1 MEVIRMALGAAP
13 NSTMQRHPN
22 STTAPPANA
31 GKGVMWRTG
40 TEKYIFLVT
49 DEDSDCPVYDV
60 NRFFQGATAQCT
72 TPGFIDSDNDGTY
85 EPTKSIA
92 SNAAWPA
99 LPNPWQQD
107 TMATAN
113 AIVRYQAHMTLFVKP
128 SNGRTVPQFGDPTNA
143 TQVQSADFSLF
154 NRSATLSRLIA
165 ANLSTSL
172 QAITLNMST
181 AYDLRIFNTLDI
193 LSPNVVDNVFA
204 AIINTIRS
212 DCFGRKRDALD
223 DNNDKDEALQ
233 RERKRQAACR

>member
-1 MEVIRMALGAAP
+1 MALGAAP
-13 NSTMQRHPN
+13 NSTMQRHPL
-22 STTAPPANA
+22 STTAPPANS

-40 TEKYIFLVT
+40 TEKYVFLVT

-60 NRFFQGATAQCT
+60 NRFFQGATVQCT
-72 TPGFIDSDNDGTY
+72 TPGYISSDNDGSY
-85 EPTKSIA
+85 QPTQSIA

-99 LPNPWQQD
+99 LPNPWVQE
-107 TMATAN
+107 TVATAS
-113 AIVRYQAHMTLFVKP
+113 AIARYQAHVTLFVKP

-154 NRSATLSRLIA
+154 DRNATLSRLIA

-172 QAITLNMST
+172 QAITLNTSKT
-181 AYDLRIFNTLDI
+181 YDVRIFNTQDI

-204 AIINTIRS
+204 SIVNSIRS

-223 DNNDKDEALQ
+223 DDNNDEHEASQ
-233 RERKRQAACR
+233 RERKRQASCRYV